1 MKKQLMNLC
10 LYAGAAIA
18 AAVPGFAQSEIL
30 VKVPFDF
37 TVGATQMPA
46 GDYAFR
52 EDSSGIVFI
61 TAQSQKK
68 TIGVLTSADSPNF
81 NNETFLRFDKING
94 KYTLATVSMIAEPNR
109 RIISPSVPAKK

>member
-1 MKKQLMNLC
+1 MNVC

-46 GDYAFR
+46 GDYAVR
-52 EDSSGIVFI
+52 EDSSGVLFI
-61 TAQSQKK
+61 TAQAQRR

-81 NNETFLRFDKING
+81 ANETSLRFDKVNG
-94 KYTLATVSMIAEPNR
+94 KYTLSTVSMFAEPNR
-109 RIISPSVPAKK
+109 RIVAPSLPVKK